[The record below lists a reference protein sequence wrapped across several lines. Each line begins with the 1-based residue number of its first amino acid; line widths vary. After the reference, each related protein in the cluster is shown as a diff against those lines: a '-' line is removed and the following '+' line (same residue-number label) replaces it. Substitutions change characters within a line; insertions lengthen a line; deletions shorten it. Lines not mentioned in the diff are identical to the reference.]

1 MFQVVLEE
9 KASNPSPSH
18 VPATHK
24 TEGIEFL
31 SFLIVLDF

>member
-9 KASNPSPSH
+9 KAASSPVGHGHGH

-24 TEGIEFL
+24 TEGIEILF
-31 SFLIVLDF
+31 FFF